1 MAETTW
7 QDDAASPHRPWGVV
21 IVATLLAGLLVW
33 LANLRFAIPL
43 VMPPRPAPDYTVQ
56 SAWSLAGAAA
66 VVLIALATLLID
78 SRMPQRGT
86 LIRAMGIVAMLVV
99 AISCG
104 AIALIASAP

>member
-1 MAETTW
+1 MTQATW
-7 QDDAASPHRPWGVV
+7 QDERALRHRPWGVV
-21 IVATLLAGLLVW
+21 IVATLLAGPLVW

-43 VMPPRPAPDYTVQ
+43 VMPPRPAPDYAVQ

-66 VVLIALATLLID
+66 VVLVALATVLID
-78 SRMPQRGT
+78 ARMPQRRT